1 LTALHIDAEVVRWV
15 YTVGSEKP
23 SATSKT
29 DALKTV
35 INQASGFFSSLF
47 AGLGASS
54 TPRRTPTPVPVA
66 PKESTNLLEANSS
79 NVVLTIFAA
88 NVDVRLD
95 KKMTAELLRS
105 TKKNPPSRLR
115 YELIYV
121 SSTVVSSKSVLT
133 SAQTGKDEYDAS
145 VKAEEKAAY
154 ATGSVFQGLRADL
167 EGFVT
172 SLRGN
177 VMIDPSNRTGS
188 ARAFIV
194 SVYYLIFVRETNFYR
209 ATRPVKPL
217 ALEGIW
223 PRGSFR
229 Q

>member
-1 LTALHIDAEVVRWV
+1 MIALHIDAEVVRWV

-35 INQASGFFSSLF
+35 TNQASGFFSSLF

-54 TPRRTPTPVPVA
+54 TPRRTPTPVPAA
-66 PKESTNLLEANSS
+66 PKESIDLLEANSS

-121 SSTVVSSKSVLT
+121 
-133 SAQTGKDEYDAS
+133 
-145 VKAEEKAAY
+145 
-154 ATGSVFQGLRADL
+154 
-167 EGFVT
+167 
-172 SLRGN
+172 
-177 VMIDPSNRTGS
+177 GS
-188 ARAFIV
+188 AV
-194 SVYYLIFVRETNFYR
+194 
-209 ATRPVKPL
+209 VKCI
-217 ALEGIW
+217 LEI
-223 PRGSFR
+223 GSYF
-229 Q
+229 